1 MITLVFDELLRL
13 LEAESATKS
22 LREARAGPELNP
34 RVVCSG
40 LSLSE
45 QGPSLGTR
53 MCLAN
58 FLEVAGVGGGWGQ
71 APLSPGS
78 QESPLKT
85 LPPPHPT
92 AAAALPPPSALLL
105 CLSVCHSVSRVCA
118 DMPAP
123 QTWARACQVLTVFCA
138 LCSPGS
144 D

>member
-1 MITLVFDELLRL
+1 MITLVLDELLRL
-13 LEAESATKS
+13 IEAESATKS
-22 LREARAGPELNP
+22 LREARAGPELDP
-34 RVVCSG
+34 RVVCSR
-40 LSLSE
+40 LLLSE

-58 FLEVAGVGGGWGQ
+58 FLEVAGVGGAWGQ

-78 QESPLKT
+78 RGSPAT
-85 LPPPHPT
+85 
-92 AAAALPPPSALLL
+92 AAALPPPSALLL

-123 QTWARACQVLTVFCA
+123 QTWARACQVLTVSCA
-138 LCSPGS
+138 VCSPGS